1 MQTSGMTTPTE
12 LAADIRLAFDH
23 VRYPGD
29 ARLTSD
35 SSAESLQL
43 VAPLRGKNWHHLTL
57 EDLTR
62 TRTLDETL
70 GALSPLAFH
79 YYLPA
84 LLLMALAEPPDE
96 SFIATVITSHLT
108 ASDRATPTSIREN
121 EQTLK
126 LLTTPQRLAVRHF
139 FEWLKLSPVTC
150 PAIIDSALDNLAHDR
165 IRPYPSKQVE
175 AWCQGYQENFKP

>member
-1 MQTSGMTTPTE
+1 MTE
-12 LAADIRLAFDH
+12 LAAEIRLAFDH

-35 SSAESLQL
+35 SSAECHQL

-57 EDLTR
+57 ADLTCI
-62 TRTLDETL
+62 RTLAETL

-84 LLLMALAEPPDE
+84 LLLMALAEPLDE
-96 SFIATVITSHLT
+96 PFVATVITSHFT
-108 ASDRATPTSIREN
+108 ASDLETPDSIREN
-121 EQTLK
+121 AQALK

-139 FEWLKLSPVTC
+139 FEWLKLSNANC
-150 PAIIDSALDNLAHDR
+150 PSVIDSALDNLAHDR
-165 IRPYPSKQVE
+165 IHPYARKDVE
-175 AWCQGYQENFKP
+175 TWCKNYQENFKP